1 MTDIPHLLSSSHT
14 IAVVGLSDRPER
26 DSYKVA
32 RYLKSRGYQI
42 FPVNPNIKTV
52 LGETAYSRLEDI
64 PGPVDIV
71 DIFRASTEVPAIVD
85 SAIRMGAKAVWMQFG
100 VISEAGAKRALDA
113 GLEVVM
119 DRCMMLEH
127 RKLGLP

>member
-71 DIFRASTEVPAIVD
+71 DIFRVSTEVPAIVD

>member
-71 DIFRASTEVPAIVD
+71 DIFRVSTEVPAIVD
-85 SAIRMGAKAVWMQFG
+85 SAIRIGAKAVWMQFG
-100 VISEAGAKRALDA
+100 VISEAGAKRAMDA